1 MVSGQDKHL
10 SQTGGWGAVDN
21 YDDFLTIRGSL
32 KTYLAF
38 KFMVASGMLR
48 SVCYSA
54 IHWTLGFNVCIVE
67 S

>member
-38 KFMVASGMLR
+38 KFMVASGMWR
-48 SVCYSA
+48 SVCYRA
-54 IHWTLGFNVCIVE
+54 LHWILGFYMGIVE